1 MTLSPITRFVNWGIR
16 GLSHLICKV
25 DTSQLSKIP
34 NRGPLIIVLNHVNF
48 LDAPIIS
55 VHVLPKPLTALV
67 KIETWRSPIL
77 GPLFT
82 MWEAIP
88 IRRGEADLTAFQAAQ
103 QALKDCKMVA
113 VAPEGTRS
121 GDGKLHK
128 GLPGVV
134 LLALRSGA
142 PMLPVVYYGHENY
155 KEDFKHLRRAPF
167 HIVVGEPFRLKNIQ
181 GVLGKDLRGK
191 VTDEIMYQLAAL
203 LPEKYRGSF
212 ADMSKATKNYLSF
225 DVKLESAFCNKQVS
239 IATSTLD

>member
-212 ADMSKATKNYLSF
+212 ADMSKATKDYLAF
-225 DVKLESAFCNKQVS
+225 DVKLESEYCNKQVS

>member
-1 MTLSPITRFVNWGIR
+1 MTLSPIARFVNWGIR
-16 GLSHLICKV
+16 GISHLICKV
-25 DTSQLSKIP
+25 DSSQLSKIP
-34 NRGPLIIVLNHVNF
+34 KRGPLILVMNHVNF

-67 KIETWRSPIL
+67 KIETWKNPIL
-77 GPLFT
+77 GSLFT

-88 IRRGEADLTAFQAAQ
+88 IRRGEADLAAFQAAQ
-103 QALKDCKMVA
+103 EALRNCKMVA

-121 GDGKLHK
+121 GDGKLRK

-167 HIVVGEPFRLKNIQ
+167 NIAVGEPFRLKNVQ
-181 GVLGKDLRGK
+181 GVLGKDLRERI
-191 VTDEIMYQLAAL
+191 TDEIMYQLAAL

-212 ADMSKATKNYLSF
+212 ADMSKATKEYISF
-225 DVKLESAFCNKQVS
+225 DVKLESDYYKKQVS
-239 IATSTLD
+239 IAPSPLD

>member
-1 MTLSPITRFVNWGIR
+1 MTLSPTARFVNWGIR
-16 GLSHLICKV
+16 GISHLICKV
-25 DTSQLSKIP
+25 DSSQLSKIP
-34 NRGPLIIVLNHVNF
+34 KRGPLIIVLNHVNF
-48 LDAPIIS
+48 LDAPLIS

-67 KIETWRSPIL
+67 KIETWKSPLL

-103 QALKDCKMVA
+103 QALKEDKMVA

-121 GDGKLHK
+121 GDGVLGK

-142 PMLPVVYYGHENY
+142 PMLPLVYYGHENY
-155 KEDFKHLRRAPF
+155 KDDFRHLRRAPF
-167 HIVVGEPFRLKNIQ
+167 HIAVGEPFRLKNVHGI
-181 GVLGKDLRGK
+181 LGKDVREK
-191 VTDEIMYQLAAL
+191 ITEEIMYQLAAL

-212 ADMSKATKNYLSF
+212 ADISKASKNYLSF
-225 DVKLESAFCNKQVS
+225 DVKLESEYSNKRISVAPSVS
-239 IATSTLD
+239 D

>member
-212 ADMSKATKNYLSF
+212 ADMSKATKNYISF

>member
-1 MTLSPITRFVNWGIR
+1 
-16 GLSHLICKV
+16 V

-212 ADMSKATKNYLSF
+212 ADMSKATKNYISF

>member
-1 MTLSPITRFVNWGIR
+1 MTLSPLARFVNWGIR
-16 GLSHLICKV
+16 GISHLICKI
-25 DTSQLSKIP
+25 DATQLSKIP
-34 NRGPLIIVLNHVNF
+34 NRGPLILVMNHVNF

-67 KIETWRSPIL
+67 KTETWESPFL

-82 MWEAIP
+82 LWEAIP
-88 IRRGEADLTAFQAAQ
+88 IRRGEADLKAFQAAQ

-121 GDGKLHK
+121 GNGKLAR

-167 HIVVGEPFRLKNIQ
+167 NIVVGKPFRLKNVQ
-181 GVLGKDLRGK
+181 GVLGKDLREK

-212 ADMSKATKNYLSF
+212 SEMSKATKDYLAF
-225 DVKLESAFCNKQVS
+225 DVKLENDYCNKQVTVAAS
-239 IATSTLD
+239 PLS

>member
-181 GVLGKDLRGK
+181 VCLGRICGK
-191 VTDEIMYQLAAL
+191 K
-203 LPEKYRGSF
+203 LPTRSCTSWLPYCPK
-212 ADMSKATKNYLSF
+212 
-225 DVKLESAFCNKQVS
+225 S
-239 IATSTLD
+239 IAGRLRT